1 MNVLSLFGKS
11 KNEVALRQDVDQIL
25 AKMEQLAITN
35 AEQFQETAEFLQ
47 GIKGKQKEVKDYFE
61 PRRAKAE
68 AEKQKVLA
76 EINGY
81 KRPLEKAEIIVK
93 KKLGEYRVGQ
103 EQKRRE
109 EEQKRL
115 AELKVQEEDRL
126 LDEAETNGD
135 ESILDDEIMLTRPT
149 LETEIP
155 KMAGI
160 SFTEVWHFEI
170 VDVKQIPR
178 DYMMPDERKIQGV
191 VKALK
196 DKTSIPGVR
205 VYSDQQV
212 GARSA

>member
-35 AEQFQETAEFLQ
+35 PEQFQETAEFLQ

-93 KKLGEYRVGQ
+93 KKLGEYRVAQ

-135 ESILDDEIMLTRPT
+135 ESILDDEIMLARPT

-178 DYMMPDERKIQGV
+178 DYMIPDERKIQGV

-196 DKTSIPGVR
+196 DKTSISGIR

>member
-1 MNVLSLFGKS
+1 MIALFGQS

-35 AEQFQETAEFLQ
+35 DEEFQETAEFLQ
-47 GIKGKQKEVKDYFE
+47 GIKGKQKEVKDNFE

-76 EINGY
+76 EINSY

-93 KKLGEYRVGQ
+93 KKLGEYRVEQ

-115 AELKVQEEDRL
+115 AELKTQEEDRL
-126 LDEAETNGD
+126 LEEAEANGD
-135 ESILDDEIMLTRPT
+135 ESILDDEIMLAKPT

-170 VDVKQIPR
+170 VDVNQIPR
-178 DYMMPDERKIQGV
+178 DYMIPDVRKIQGV
-191 VKALK
+191 VNALK
-196 DKTSIPGVR
+196 DKTSISGIR
-205 VYSDQQV
+205 VHPDQQV

>member
-35 AEQFQETAEFLQ
+35 DDQFQETAEFLQ
-47 GIKGKQKEVKDYFE
+47 GIKGKQKEVKDNFE

-76 EINGY
+76 EINSY

-93 KKLGEYRVGQ
+93 KKLGEYRVEQ

-115 AELKVQEEDRL
+115 AELKTQEEDRL
-126 LDEAETNGD
+126 LEEAEANGD
-135 ESILDDEIMLTRPT
+135 ESILDDEIMLAKPT

-178 DYMMPDERKIQGV
+178 DYMIPDERKIQGV

-196 DKTSIPGVR
+196 DKTNIPGVR

>member
-1 MNVLSLFGKS
+1 MLTLFGKS

-35 AEQFQETAEFLQ
+35 DNEFQETAEFLQ
-47 GIKGKQKEVKDYFE
+47 GIKGKQKEVKDNFE

-76 EINGY
+76 EINSY

-93 KKLGEYRVGQ
+93 KKLGEYRVEQ

-109 EEQKRL
+109 EEQKQL
-115 AELKVQEEDRL
+115 AELKAQEEERL
-126 LDEAETNGD
+126 LNEAEANGD
-135 ESILDDEIMLTRPT
+135 ESILDDEIMVAKPT

-170 VDVKQIPR
+170 VDVKQIPG

-196 DKTSIPGVR
+196 DKTSIPGIR

>member
-1 MNVLSLFGKS
+1 MIALFGQS

-35 AEQFQETAEFLQ
+35 DNEFQETAEFLQ
-47 GIKGKQKEVKDYFE
+47 GIKGKQKEVKDNFE
-61 PRRAKAE
+61 SRRAKAE

-76 EINGY
+76 EINSY

-93 KKLGEYRVGQ
+93 KKLGEYRVEQ

-115 AELKVQEEDRL
+115 AELKTQEEDRL
-126 LDEAETNGD
+126 LEEAEANGD
-135 ESILDDEIMLTRPT
+135 ESILDDEIMLAKPT

-170 VDVKQIPR
+170 VDVKQIPG

-196 DKTSIPGVR
+196 DKTSIHGIR

>member
-1 MNVLSLFGKS
+1 VIALFGQS

-35 AEQFQETAEFLQ
+35 DEQFQETAEFLQ
-47 GIKGKQKEVKDYFE
+47 GIKGKQKEVKDCFE

-68 AEKQKVLA
+68 AEKQKILA

-93 KKLGEYRVGQ
+93 KKLGEYRVEQ
-103 EQKRRE
+103 EQRRRE

-115 AELKVQEEDRL
+115 AELKAEAEDQL
-126 LDEAETNGD
+126 LDEAEANGD
-135 ESILDDEIMLTRPT
+135 ESILDDEIMLARPT

-178 DYMMPDERKIQGV
+178 DYMIPDERKIQGV

-196 DKTSIPGVR
+196 DKTSIPGIR